1 MAGVPFSLRLDPVTL
16 QRLQEGARSAQ
27 RPVAG
32 FAADL
37 IRAGLTGEAPP
48 RAADDSHPLVVHVLA
63 MFARMEGFDVASQR
77 ESALI
82 LARVAAV
89 GGSPAVG
96 AVKEL
101 RSIFAEINRL
111 TDGESFGDMGEDER

>member
-1 MAGVPFSLRLDPVTL
+1 
-16 QRLQEGARSAQ
+16 
-27 RPVAG
+27 
-32 FAADL
+32 
-37 IRAGLTGEAPP
+37 
-48 RAADDSHPLVVHVLA
+48 VVHVLA